1 MMKRFFLVFLLLS
14 FMASVANASWYW
26 LGTEDNLWSNWN
38 NWSDG
43 TVSPPASDHTDTERI
58 NIPQGTVTA
67 DESDTMGYLHMSRE
81 LTPGNA
87 TVNLNSGATLNVST
101 GSSELVSVAYS
112 DNVTNN
118 LNVSNGRLNVW
129 RGTGLGEIRL
139 NHVYNATCVG
149 NLNLSGTGIVDVEVL
164 NKGERNGG
172 GTFTGTGGTL
182 IVRGEIDKFGKVS
195 EGLGFFLG
203 GSTLE
208 VADWSNRLN
217 PVGYIEIG
225 NSQDTDLIMADDS
238 TVVFDL
244 GVSTNNGGVGGTD
257 YDLIGSEGNFVLDGE
272 LQVNFLVAPDVGDYW
287 DVWTV
292 VYDMGSYAG
301 SGAFDTLPAG
311 IVASLVDV
319 GNGQLDT
326 LRLTYV
332 PEPATVILLGLGSL
346 IAVRRRKK

>member
-1 MMKRFFLVFLLLS
+1 MKRVFLVVFLLS

-101 GSSELVSVAYS
+101 GSGELVSIAYN

-129 RGTGLGEIRL
+129 RGNGFGEIRL
-139 NHVYNATCVG
+139 NHIYNSTCIG
-149 NLNLSGTGIVDVEVL
+149 NLNVSGTGIVDVEFL

-182 IVRGEIDKFGKVS
+182 IVRQEIDKFAKIS
-195 EGLGFFLG
+195 EGGKGFYLG
-203 GSTLE
+203 GTTLE
-208 VADWSNRLN
+208 VADWENRN
-217 PVGYIEIG
+217 NIYGYIEIG
-225 NSQDTDLIMADDS
+225 NSQDTDFIMSDAS
-238 TVVFDL
+238 GLVLDL
-244 GVSTNNGGVGGTD
+244 GDTD
-257 YDLIGSEGNFVLDGE
+257 QDLIVSEGDYYIDGT
-272 LQVNFLVAPDVGDYW
+272 LTVNLTGSPSVNDYW
-287 DVWTV
+287 DVWTILALDV
-292 VYDMGSYAG
+292 ALYDG
-301 SGAFDTLPAG
+301 SGVFDTINSNIG
-311 IVASLVDV
+311 TIVASWVDV
-319 GNGQLDT
+319 GTGNDT
-326 LRLTYV
+326 LRLTYI
-332 PEPATVILLGLGSL
+332 PEPATMLLLGLGSL